1 MESLNASEGEIMT
14 PDQVANEVREHVQSW
29 APLAKTK
36 RVDRVIYV
44 TLPNGQTFTIT
55 VAEAS

>member
-1 MESLNASEGEIMT
+1 MT
-14 PDQVANEVREHVQSW
+14 PDQVANEIRHHVRFW
-29 APLAKTK
+29 APLAKTR

-55 VAEAS
+55 VAERVEEPYRG